1 MRSSGPIHY
10 SDRSRFAPVDFGAVL
25 QVSKVHVVTV
35 NTGTHEAVPA
45 AAAEFDP
52 AAHAA
57 SMVGHHYRVDDYYE
71 VGREKVREYARA
83 VQDYH
88 PVHWEE
94 DIAREYGHQGLVAPL
109 TFISLVGILAQRKL
123 FEQIVTG
130 YDLSQIMQ
138 TDQILEFHRPIR
150 VGDQLTCDVYL
161 HSFRQAFGGD
171 IIVTK
176 NIVTAQDDELVL
188 TTYTTLIGRSGGD
201 IDPRMSDAVRNVLMH
216 GLGDEEPTHH
226 APSELS
232 VGSAVDPVTKQPEP
246 TISVHALSFDSVS
259 VGDELPARVAR
270 LTRGDLVN
278 YAGVSGDANPIHWSD
293 EVVKLVGL
301 DNVVAHGMLTMG
313 LGGGFVTSWL
323 GDPGAVKEYNVRF
336 TSPVYV
342 GSDVPAEVEYTG
354 KVKSVDPQTR
364 TAVVAITAKS
374 AGKKIFG
381 RATATVQL
389 S

>member
-1 MRSSGPIHY
+1 MTI
-10 SDRSRFAPVDFGAVL
+10 
-25 QVSKVHVVTV
+25 
-35 NTGTHEAVPA
+35 NTGTEVEMDQLADSNGKSL
-45 AAAEFDP
+45 DP

-57 SMVGHHYRVDDYYE
+57 AMVGHHYRVDDYYE

-88 PVHWEE
+88 PVHWDE
-94 DIAREYGHQGLVAPL
+94 DVAQEYGHDSLVAPL
-109 TFISLVGILAQRKL
+109 TFISLVGILAQSKL
-123 FEQIVTG
+123 FEQVVTG

-150 VGDQLTCDVYL
+150 VGDQLICDVHL
-161 HSFRQAFGGD
+161 HSFRQAPGGAD
-171 IIVTK
+171 MIVTK
-176 NIVTAQDDELVL
+176 NIVTAQNDELVL
-188 TTYTTLIGRSGGD
+188 TTYTTLVGRSGAE
-201 IDPRMSDAVRNVLMH
+201 IDPNIGDAVRNVLMH
-216 GLGDEEPTHH
+216 GIGEAPGHH
-226 APSELS
+226 PRTAASTAAAPAPAGTVPAAAPS
-232 VGSAVDPVTKQPEP
+232 K
-246 TISVHALSFDSVS
+246 HAIRFDDVAI
-259 VGDELPARVAR
+259 GDELPSRTVR

-293 EVVKLVGL
+293 DVVELVGL

-342 GSDVPAEVEYTG
+342 PADRPAEIEYTG
-354 KVKSVDPQTR
+354 KVKSMDPETR
-364 TAVVAITAKS
+364 TAVVAIVAKS
-374 AGKKIFG
+374 EGRKIFG

-389 S
+389 V

>member
-1 MRSSGPIHY
+1 
-10 SDRSRFAPVDFGAVL
+10 
-25 QVSKVHVVTV
+25 VTT
-35 NTGTHEAVPA
+35 NTGTEQAVQA
-45 AAAEFDP
+45 NEEEVFDA

-57 SMVGHHYRVDDYYE
+57 AMVGHHYRVDDYYE

-88 PVHWEE
+88 PVHWDE
-94 DIAREYGHQGLVAPL
+94 DAAQDYDYDGLIAPL

-123 FEQIVTG
+123 FETVVTG

-138 TDQILEFHRPIR
+138 TDQVLEFHRPIR

-176 NIVTAQDDELVL
+176 NIVTAQNDELVL
-188 TTYTTLIGRSGGD
+188 TTYTTLVGRSGAD
-201 IDPRMSDAVRNVLMH
+201 IDPNLQDAVRNVLMH
-216 GLGDEEPTHH
+216 GIGPEEPEHHPRGDRPLGDVPNS
-226 APSELS
+226 PPP
-232 VGSAVDPVTKQPEP
+232 PVTVVIPEVTASP
-246 TISVHALSFDSVS
+246 RALAFGDVS
-259 VGDELPARVAR
+259 VGDELPARLVR

-301 DNVVAHGMLTMG
+301 DDVVGHGMLTMG
-313 LGGGFVTSWL
+313 LGGGFISSWL

-336 TSPVYV
+336 TSPVF
-342 GSDVPAEVEYTG
+342 VPADSAAEIEYTG
-354 KVKSVDPQTR
+354 KVKSLDAETR
-364 TAVVAITAKS
+364 TAVIAIVAKS

>member
-1 MRSSGPIHY
+1 MTI
-10 SDRSRFAPVDFGAVL
+10 
-25 QVSKVHVVTV
+25 
-35 NTGTHEAVPA
+35 NTGTDEAVQTIE
-45 AAAEFDP
+45 AEDFDP

-57 SMVGHHYRVDDYYE
+57 AMVGHHYRVDDYYE

-88 PVHWEE
+88 PVHWDE
-94 DIAREYGHQGLVAPL
+94 DLAQEYGYDGLLAPL

-138 TDQILEFHRPIR
+138 TDQILEFHRPIK

-176 NIVTAQDDELVL
+176 NIVTAQNDELVL

-201 IDPRMSDAVRNVLMH
+201 IDPNLNHAVRNVLMH
-216 GLGDEEPTHH
+216 GIGPEAPGHH
-226 APSELS
+226 PRTTVPAIPP
-232 VGSAVDPVTKQPEP
+232 VPVTVAPEVTP
-246 TISVHALSFDSVS
+246 SKRAVRFEDVA
-259 VGDELPARVAR
+259 VGAELPARIVR

-293 EVVKLVGL
+293 EVIKLVGL

-342 GSDVPAEVEYTG
+342 GVDEAAEVEFTG
-354 KVKSVDPQTR
+354 KVKSVDPETR
-364 TAVVAITAKS
+364 TAVVAIVAKS

>member
-1 MRSSGPIHY
+1 MTI
-10 SDRSRFAPVDFGAVL
+10 
-25 QVSKVHVVTV
+25 
-35 NTGTHEAVPA
+35 NTGTDEAVQA
-45 AAAEFDP
+45 GETFDP

-57 SMVGHHYRVDDYYE
+57 AMVGHHYRVDDYYE

-88 PVHWEE
+88 PVHWDE
-94 DIAREYGHQGLVAPL
+94 DTAQEFGYDGLLAPL

-138 TDQILEFHRPIR
+138 TDQILEFHRPIK

-201 IDPRMSDAVRNVLMH
+201 IDPNLQGAVRNVLMH
-216 GLGDEEPTHH
+216 GIDEEAPNHRPRTVVPTGEPAAAVAPAAAIVPSKH
-226 APSELS
+226 ATRFEDIT
-232 VGSAVDPVTKQPEP
+232 VGE
-246 TISVHALSFDSVS
+246 
-259 VGDELPARVAR
+259 ELPPRTVR

-323 GDPGAVKEYNVRF
+323 GDPGAVTEYNVRF

-342 GSDVPAEVEYTG
+342 GPDEAAEVEYTG
-354 KVKSVDPQTR
+354 KVKSMDPETR
-364 TAVVAITAKS
+364 TAVIAIVAKS
-374 AGKKIFG
+374 AGRKIFG
-381 RATATVQL
+381 RATATVKL
-389 S
+389 A

>member
-1 MRSSGPIHY
+1 M
-10 SDRSRFAPVDFGAVL
+10 
-25 QVSKVHVVTV
+25 
-35 NTGTHEAVPA
+35 NTGTEVETVPPA
-45 AAAEFDP
+45 AADDAALDP

-57 SMVGHHYRVDDYYE
+57 AMVGHHYRVDDYYE

-88 PVHWEE
+88 PAHWDE
-94 DIAREYGHQGLVAPL
+94 DVAQEYGHDSLVAPL

-123 FEQIVTG
+123 FEQVVTG

-161 HSFRQAFGGD
+161 HSFRQAPGGAD
-171 IIVTK
+171 MIVTK
-176 NIVTAQDDELVL
+176 NIVTAQNDELVL
-188 TTYTTLIGRSGGD
+188 TTYTTLVGRSGAE
-201 IDPRMSDAVRNVLMH
+201 IDPNIGDAVRNVLMH
-216 GLGDEEPTHH
+216 GIGEAPGHRPRTGETAAAPAPTATVPAA
-226 APSELS
+226 APGKRAL
-232 VGSAVDPVTKQPEP
+232 AFDDVT
-246 TISVHALSFDSVS
+246 T
-259 VGDELPARVAR
+259 GTELPSRTVR

-293 EVVKLVGL
+293 DVVKLVGL
-301 DNVVAHGMLTMG
+301 DDVVAHGMLTMG

-342 GSDVPAEVEYTG
+342 PADRPAEIEYTG
-354 KVKSVDPQTR
+354 KVKSMDPETR
-364 TAVVAITAKS
+364 TAVVAIVAKS
-374 AGKKIFG
+374 EGRKIFG

-389 S
+389 G

>member
-1 MRSSGPIHY
+1 M
-10 SDRSRFAPVDFGAVL
+10 
-25 QVSKVHVVTV
+25 
-35 NTGTHEAVPA
+35 NTGIDEAVQTGE
-45 AAAEFDP
+45 AEAFDP

-57 SMVGHHYRVDDYYE
+57 AMVGHHYRVDDYYE

-88 PVHWEE
+88 PVHWDE
-94 DIAREYGHQGLVAPL
+94 DLAQEFGYDGLLAPL

-138 TDQILEFHRPIR
+138 TDQILEFHRPIK
-150 VGDQLTCDVYL
+150 VGDQLVCDVYL

-176 NIVTAQDDELVL
+176 NIVTAQNDELVL

-201 IDPRMSDAVRNVLMH
+201 IDPNLNDAVRNVLMH
-216 GLGDEEPTHH
+216 GIGEE
-226 APSELS
+226 APSHHPRTLRP
-232 VGSAVDPVTKQPEP
+232 GAVPPEPVTSLPEVAP
-246 TISVHALSFDSVS
+246 SKHALNFEDVS
-259 VGDELPARVAR
+259 VGDELPPRSVR

-293 EVVKLVGL
+293 EVIKLVGL

-342 GSDVPAEVEYTG
+342 GTDEAAEIEYTG
-354 KVKSVDPQTR
+354 KVKSVDPETR
-364 TAVVAITAKS
+364 TAVVAIVAKS
-374 AGKKIFG
+374 AGRKIFG

-389 S
+389 A

>member
-1 MRSSGPIHY
+1 MTI
-10 SDRSRFAPVDFGAVL
+10 
-25 QVSKVHVVTV
+25 
-35 NTGTHEAVPA
+35 NTGTDEAVQA
-45 AAAEFDP
+45 VGAEDFDP

-57 SMVGHHYRVDDYYE
+57 AMVGHHYRVDDYYE

-88 PVHWEE
+88 PVHWDE
-94 DIAREYGHQGLVAPL
+94 DVAQEYGYDGLLAPL

-138 TDQILEFHRPIR
+138 TDQILEFHRPIK

-176 NIVTAQDDELVL
+176 NIVTAQNDELVQ
-188 TTYTTLIGRSGGD
+188 TTYTTLVGRSGGD
-201 IDPRMSDAVRNVLMH
+201 IDPNLNNAVRNVLMH
-216 GLGDEEPTHH
+216 GIGPEEPGHH
-226 APSELS
+226 PRSTPPVEPPP
-232 VGSAVDPVTKQPEP
+232 VPVTTQPKVVP
-246 TISVHALSFDSVS
+246 SKRALRFEDVTE
-259 VGDELPARVAR
+259 GAELPPRIVR

-293 EVVKLVGL
+293 EVIKLVGL
-301 DNVVAHGMLTMG
+301 ENVVAHGMLTMG
-313 LGGGFVTSWL
+313 LGGGFISSWV

-342 GSDVPAEVEYTG
+342 GVDEAAEVEYTG
-354 KVKSVDPQTR
+354 KVKSVDPETR
-364 TAVVAITAKS
+364 TAVIAIVAKS
-374 AGKKIFG
+374 GGKKIFG

>member
-1 MRSSGPIHY
+1 M
-10 SDRSRFAPVDFGAVL
+10 
-25 QVSKVHVVTV
+25 TV
-35 NTGTHEAVPA
+35 NTGTEEAAGVTA
-45 AAAEFDP
+45 APFDP
-52 AAHAA
+52 AAHATA
-57 SMVGHHYRVDDYYE
+57 MVGHHYRVDDYYE

-94 DIAREYGHQGLVAPL
+94 DSARTFGYDGLIAPL

-123 FEQIVTG
+123 FEEVVTG

-150 VGDQLTCDVYL
+150 VGDRLTCDVYL

-171 IIVTK
+171 IMVTK

-201 IDPRMSDAVRNVLMH
+201 IDPGLTSTVRNVLMH
-216 GLGDEEPTHH
+216 GLGDPDRLAVPTLPTEIDTTEPATT
-226 APSELS
+226 AP
-232 VGSAVDPVTKQPEP
+232 AP
-246 TISVHALSFDSVS
+246 ISGVNARTFDSVTA
-259 VGDELPARVAR
+259 GQELPPRTIQ

-293 EVVKLVGL
+293 EVVQLVGL
-301 DNVVAHGMLTMG
+301 DDVVAHGMLTMG

-342 GSDVPAEVEYTG
+342 GTAAPAEVEFTG
-354 KVKSVDPQTR
+354 KVKSVDAETK
-364 TAVVAITAKS
+364 TAVIAITARS

>member
-1 MRSSGPIHY
+1 MVDSSE
-10 SDRSRFAPVDFGAVL
+10 V
-25 QVSKVHVVTV
+25 
-35 NTGTHEAVPA
+35 
-45 AAAEFDP
+45 FDP

-57 SMVGHHYRVDDYYE
+57 AMVGHHYRVDDYYE

-88 PVHWEE
+88 PVHWDEE
-94 DIAREYGHQGLVAPL
+94 IARSYGHDGLVAPL
-109 TFISLVGILAQRKL
+109 TFISLVGILAQRRL

-138 TDQILEFHRPIR
+138 TDQILEFHRPIKA
-150 VGDQLTCDVYL
+150 GDRLSCIVYL

-171 IIVTK
+171 IIVTR
-176 NIVTAQDDELVL
+176 NDVVAQNDELVL

-201 IDPRMSDAVRNVLMH
+201 IDPNIGQAVRNVLMH
-216 GLGDEEPTHH
+216 G
-226 APSELS
+226 
-232 VGSAVDPVTKQPEP
+232 VGPE
-246 TISVHALSFDSVS
+246 
-259 VGDELPARVAR
+259 ELPEQHHLRTVDVPPPPPPVRVEAAGAVVASKHCIRFADVTAGAELPPRVVR

-293 EVVKLVGL
+293 DVVKLVGL
-301 DNVVAHGMLTMG
+301 ENVVAHGMLTMG

-342 GSDVPAEVEYTG
+342 PVDRPAEIEYTG
-354 KVKSVDPQTR
+354 KVKSVDPETR
-364 TAVVAITAKS
+364 TAVIAIVAKS
-374 AGKKIFG
+374 EGRKIFG

-389 S
+389 A